1 MSNDFKEFCS
11 YIQPILNS
19 CSGFIKTDG
28 YMTHF
33 PGVIVTM
40 DADQTFY
47 GIIHIP
53 VIYNLYFTCII
64 SDIMAMKKPENQ
76 IFENLYFSGNNIK
89 GNTLLRA
96 FELFDNIDSKVRCIY
111 YEPDCYNINGFTTV
125 SAVSSIGSVN
135 VFTASDRYRIPASKA
150 ITPLSKGDT
159 ASLRIY
165 DYVVNPIDPGVK
177 TIRYSMFKKKFKL
190 AVDVYSNI
198 LTI

>member
-1 MSNDFKEFCS
+1 M
-11 YIQPILNS
+11 
-19 CSGFIKTDG
+19 
-28 YMTHF
+28 
-33 PGVIVTM
+33 
-40 DADQTFY
+40 
-47 GIIHIP
+47 IP
-53 VIYNLYFTCII
+53 
-64 SDIMAMKKPENQ
+64 
-76 IFENLYFSGNNIK
+76 
-89 GNTLLRA
+89 
-96 FELFDNIDSKVRCIY
+96 
-111 YEPDCYNINGFTTV
+111 NINGFTTV

-165 DYVVNPIDPGVK
+165 DCVVNPLDPGVK